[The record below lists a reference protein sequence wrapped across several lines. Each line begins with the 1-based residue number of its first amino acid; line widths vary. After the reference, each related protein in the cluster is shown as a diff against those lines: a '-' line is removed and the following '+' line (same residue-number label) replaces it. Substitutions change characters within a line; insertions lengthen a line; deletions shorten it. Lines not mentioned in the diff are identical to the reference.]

1 MNSCTNSILLLR
13 MDLHYCIF
21 RCLYFCTFQSS
32 CVTKTLNQ
40 QQRRQPLM
48 SYRPLSTMIRDYM
61 YAIDTETF
69 LGKSQG
75 DVIRLQEIFR
85 MLIIHT
91 NSHSHSIHFNGIQV
105 ATLMKIQEIS
115 QTKITLVQTLTTNSI
130 LVYLTEM
137 LPCIMSSVS
146 CLKKSKTLLSIPWG

>member
-21 RCLYFCTFQSS
+21 RCLYFLFLCYKNIESTTAQ
-32 CVTKTLNQ
+32 TTLNELQALVHHDQGLYVCDRYRDISWQILGRCHQIIGNFSDAHYSYQ
-40 QQRRQPLM
+40 QSLAQYP
-48 SYRPLSTMIRDYM
+48 
-61 YAIDTETF
+61 
-69 LGKSQG
+69 
-75 DVIRLQEIFR
+75 
-85 MLIIHT
+85 
-91 NSHSHSIHFNGIQV
+91 FNGIQV

-130 LVYLTEM
+130 LVYVTEM

>member
-61 YAIDTETF
+61 RQIPRHF
-69 LGKSQG
+69 LANP
-75 DVIRLQEIFR
+75 REIIGNFSDAHYSYQQS
-85 MLIIHT
+85 LAQYP
-91 NSHSHSIHFNGIQV
+91 FNGIQV

>member
-40 QQRRQPLM
+40 QQHRQPLI

-91 NSHSHSIHFNGIQV
+91 NSHSCTVSIQRNSSCYTDENTRYQLDQDHIG
-105 ATLMKIQEIS
+105 
-115 QTKITLVQTLTTNSI
+115 TNTYYKLY